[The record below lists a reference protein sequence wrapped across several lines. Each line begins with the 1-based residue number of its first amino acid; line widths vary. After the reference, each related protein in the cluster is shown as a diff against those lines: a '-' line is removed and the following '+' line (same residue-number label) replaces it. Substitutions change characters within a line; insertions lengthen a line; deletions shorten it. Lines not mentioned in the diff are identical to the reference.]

1 MMNGIWKNLCLQFVH
16 EFCGFEKMDEESKE
30 VFSNLVTLSEKLG
43 VDLQEDNVTE
53 LLGVQHKGLTNE
65 DLMEMEAWRKSE
77 ILKMPL
83 LGYIITQ
90 FSFVFPPFSPSF
102 FHLMKSYLP
111 SVVGKTETDLLFYLF
126 LF

>member
-77 ILKMPL
+77 ERQEEGVTAEARRFMIQETA
-83 LGYIITQ
+83 IE
-90 FSFVFPPFSPSF
+90 FSLS
-102 FHLMKSYLP
+102 
-111 SVVGKTETDLLFYLF
+111 
-126 LF
+126 

>member
-1 MMNGIWKNLCLQFVH
+1 MNGIWKNLCLQFVH

-77 ILKMPL
+77 ERQEEGVTAEARIFM
-83 LGYIITQ
+83 IQETAIE
-90 FSFVFPPFSPSF
+90 FSLS
-102 FHLMKSYLP
+102 
-111 SVVGKTETDLLFYLF
+111 
-126 LF
+126 